1 MLNNTTDR
9 LPHSK
14 VEQTSVSTGSVYFT
28 AHDVIMTLVMFS
40 DSYTTT
46 FFPSYF
52 LWFPLR
58 RPCSGWQVMSF
69 IFFYFDSMTPHRVCI
84 TFSSS
89 DNHTTTHLTTFLYG
103 YAGLSDWNDSHH
115 QLDFRYSKMEDE
127 EVIILYVSH
136 TEVEN
141 WLITLTQMTLQ
152 IYIHRT
158 L

>member
-14 VEQTSVSTGSVYFT
+14 VEQTSVSTGSVSFT

-46 FFPSYF
+46 FSPLTFFDF
-52 LWFPLR
+52 LWGDLVLAGKL
-58 RPCSGWQVMSF
+58 CHSY
-69 IFFYFDSMTPHRVCI
+69 FFYFDSMTPHRVCI
-84 TFSSS
+84 TSSS
-89 DNHTTTHLTTFLYG
+89 YDNHTTTHLTTFLYG
-103 YAGLSDWNDSHH
+103 YAGLSGWNDSHH

-136 TEVEN
+136 TEVEI
-141 WLITLTQMTLQ
+141 WLVTLTQMTLQ